1 MAPALLKK
9 DVPALCIECHDVE
22 SERARTAHGG
32 YAIAESRCTGCHE
45 PHASAGKKL
54 VADRAHPPFGDRD
67 CSTCHLPPGEKRAK
81 ARTKKNLL
89 AECDGCHDFAKR
101 AASVKVPHAPVRE
114 GRCFECHTP
123 HASSREHLLVG
134 SGGALCWRC
143 HEKAQ
148 KAMDRPFVHTAVRRG
163 ECAKCHAIHGG
174 SEKKLLSTAG
184 ADLCTNGHDPNEA
197 AAKAKH
203 AKVPPG
209 TLCTSCHDPHAGP
222 AKLRK

>member
-32 YAIAESRCTGCHE
+32 YAIAESRCTGCHD

-89 AECDGCHDFAKR
+89 AECDAARFAKSWQPSHSARRFFFVRALARTKQNLLAECDGCHA
-101 AASVKVPHAPVRE
+101 
-114 GRCFECHTP
+114 
-123 HASSREHLLVG
+123 
-134 SGGALCWRC
+134 
-143 HEKAQ
+143 
-148 KAMDRPFVHTAVRRG
+148 
-163 ECAKCHAIHGG
+163 
-174 SEKKLLSTAG
+174 
-184 ADLCTNGHDPNEA
+184 
-197 AAKAKH
+197 
-203 AKVPPG
+203 
-209 TLCTSCHDPHAGP
+209 
-222 AKLRK
+222 

>member
-32 YAIAESRCTGCHE
+32 YAIAESRCTGCHD

-148 KAMDRPFVHTAVRRG
+148 KAMDRPFVHAVP
-163 ECAKCHAIHGG
+163 A
-174 SEKKLLSTAG
+174 
-184 ADLCTNGHDPNEA
+184 LCTNCHDA
-197 AAKAKH
+197 ADAAMKAKH